1 MTFSVWLGTISCQH
15 SNFIW
20 SFEYNFR
27 LIDIHSKLTIAT
39 DVAKGMFYLHNLPQ
53 PIIHRDLN
61 SQNILLEEN
70 GRAVVADF
78 GGKYFIQCQPYQFR
92 ALITAAK
99 FWALIITA
107 KFLTSF

>member
-1 MTFSVWLGTISCQH
+1 MKLFL
-15 SNFIW
+15 IW

-78 GGKYFIQCQPYQFR
+78 GGKYVTFSVLCCRIEKISDSSMEPNV
-92 ALITAAK
+92 AK
-99 FWALIITA
+99 YL
-107 KFLTSF
+107 